1 MIEKPIDRLESQLQ
15 TLIEGAFA
23 RLFRCTV
30 SARDIAVLLL
40 RAMEDHAA
48 PPLDGSS
55 QRLAPDSYQIFLHP
69 ETAKQFVTQ
78 YPDISTRLAA
88 LIVELGA
95 QSGYQLHTQP
105 QVELLASSQL
115 AEHQAIIT
123 ASHRIHSRNQTT
135 AMQPASI
142 APPQRH
148 VHQPALHVVNE
159 TKSIPLSKSLINI
172 GRESSN
178 DIVIKDAYISR
189 HHLQLRKRFG
199 AYTLFDVHSRGGTLV
214 NDTAVREHRLQNG
227 DVIRIGHTR
236 LVYTDETAHHHS
248 NDTTQIMDPA

>member
-23 RLFRCTV
+23 RLFRSAV

-48 PPLDGSS
+48 PPLDSGS

-69 ETAKQFVTQ
+69 ETAKHFISQ

-88 LIVELGA
+88 LILELGA
-95 QSGYQLHTQP
+95 QSGYQLHAPP
-105 QVELLASSQL
+105 QVELLADGQL

-123 ASHRIHSRNQTT
+123 ASHSVDSSRQTT
-135 AMQPASI
+135 AVQPATA

-148 VHQPALHVVNE
+148 VHQPALYVVNE

-172 GRESSN
+172 GRENSN

-236 LVYTDETAHHHS
+236 LVYTDAQRPSH
-248 NDTTQIMDPA
+248 DTTQILDPV